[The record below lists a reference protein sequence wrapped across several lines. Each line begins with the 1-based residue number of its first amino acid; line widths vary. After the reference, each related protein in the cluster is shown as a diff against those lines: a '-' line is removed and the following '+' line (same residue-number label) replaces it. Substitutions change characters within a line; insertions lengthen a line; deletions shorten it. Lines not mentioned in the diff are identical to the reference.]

1 VSRRWLSAFLTV
13 VLMAIAGCGARDGD
27 GAALLQALGVVEAP
41 APPPIVVDVLCDAS
55 TGSTC
60 TRTVLESTLDVVL
73 SAVATRPGSTLRVWA
88 QGRSVDETA
97 LIGTVTSAGSPHAG
111 KRALAS
117 QQRWMRE
124 SKTTLVAA
132 ALPAFQRTT
141 RRSPIAEG
149 ISRLALAGTPHG
161 GQRFILVVTD
171 GREVS
176 SFGDFECGALPREER
191 FVRRLHAQGVLAP
204 RSIPGAVVVLSH
216 VTLGPVDGRRCPVT
230 LARVTAINALWMTA
244 LTTAGAAQV
253 RIENGAPAA
262 TLFTIT
268 NAKKETRL

>member
-1 VSRRWLSAFLTV
+1 MAAMLIWTV
-13 VLMAIAGCGARDGD
+13 GCGARDGD

-41 APPPIVVDVLCDAS
+41 TPPPIVVDVLCDAS

-73 SAVATRPGSTLRVWA
+73 SAVVTRPGSTMRVWV

-97 LIGTVTSAGSPHAG
+97 LVATVTSAGSLYTG
-111 KRALAS
+111 KRALVS

-124 SKTTLVAA
+124 SKTTLLAA

-149 ISRLALAGTPHG
+149 ISRLGLAGSPHG
-161 GQRFILVVTD
+161 GQRFILIVTD

-191 FVRRLHAQGVLAP
+191 FIRRLHAQGVLTP
-204 RSIPGAVVVLSH
+204 RSIAGAVVVLSH
-216 VTLGPVDGRRCPVT
+216 VNLGPVDGRRCPVT
-230 LARVTAINALWMTA
+230 LARVAAINALWTTA
-244 LTTAGAAQV
+244 LTTAGAAHV
-253 RIENGAPAA
+253 RIETGPPAA
-262 TLFTIT
+262 TLFTTT
-268 NAKKETRL
+268 NATKETRL

>member
-1 VSRRWLSAFLTV
+1 MAAMLICTV
-13 VLMAIAGCGARDGD
+13 GCGARDGD

-41 APPPIVVDVLCDAS
+41 TPPAIVVDVLCDAS

-60 TRTVLESTLDVVL
+60 TQTILESTLDIVL
-73 SAVATRPGSTLRVWA
+73 SAIATRPGSTLRVWA

-97 LIGTVTSAGSPHAG
+97 LLGTVTSAGSPYAG

-117 QQRWMRE
+117 QQRWVRE

-132 ALPAFQRTT
+132 ALPALQRTT

-204 RSIPGAVVVLSH
+204 RSVAGAVVVFSH
-216 VTLGPVDGRRCPVT
+216 VTLGPVDGGRCPVT
-230 LARVTAINALWMTA
+230 LARVSAINALWTTA
-244 LTTAGAAQV
+244 LTTAGAAHV
-253 RIENGAPAA
+253 RVETGPPTA
-262 TLFTIT
+262 TLFTMMH
-268 NAKKETRL
+268 AKKETRL